1 MKIAVK
7 ILVLPGINNKTIEGV
22 VETEDGAT
30 LQGLFNAIEEN
41 YGIQLQGAKNCLTIL
56 DGEAISIDQPW
67 EISLEKKERLW
78 VLPMISG
85 G

>member
-7 ILVLPGINNKTIEGV
+7 ILVLPGINNKTIEKDFDMDEGW
-22 VETEDGAT
+22 T
-30 LQGLFNAIEEN
+30 LKELFNAIKEDC
-41 YGIQLQGAKNCLTIL
+41 GINLLEAKNCLIIL
-56 DGEAISIDQPW
+56 DGEAVSIECPSN
-67 EISLEKKERLW
+67 ISLMKRERLW